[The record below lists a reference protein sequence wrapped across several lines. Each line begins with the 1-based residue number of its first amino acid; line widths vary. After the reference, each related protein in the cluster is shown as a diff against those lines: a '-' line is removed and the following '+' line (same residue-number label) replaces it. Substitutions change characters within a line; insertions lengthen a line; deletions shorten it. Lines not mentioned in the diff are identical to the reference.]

1 MTILTCYLCLY
12 ILYLYTTWKRKCFLK
27 ITPMVHWYS
36 SGDLKAGGSS
46 NKPLLPAVLKLIS
59 GGETSR
65 LTIFQPSSTCSE
77 VVSGR
82 DTNHPRRSKQGSTGF
97 SPKLLRRVF
106 PKELLPNLS
115 FHFICIP
122 SPTSFTSHTSSTSTS
137 PVQLQALNIYIF
149 LTKLLQCH
157 IHRSSYTVVLTQ
169 AFLHK
174 SSYTGVLTSYAAAI
188 CTQEFLH
195 RSCYAGVLT
204 QELTSPES
212 TSRWST
218 CS

>member
-1 MTILTCYLCLY
+1 MF

-65 LTIFQPSSTCSE
+65 LTIFQPSSTW
-77 VVSGR
+77 
-82 DTNHPRRSKQGSTGF
+82 SKQGSTGF
-97 SPKLLRRVF
+97 PSKLLRRVF

-137 PVQLQALNIYIF
+137 PVQLQALNIYTF

-157 IHRSSYTVVLTQ
+157 IHRSSYTGVLTQ

-195 RSCYAGVLT
+195 RSCYTGVLT